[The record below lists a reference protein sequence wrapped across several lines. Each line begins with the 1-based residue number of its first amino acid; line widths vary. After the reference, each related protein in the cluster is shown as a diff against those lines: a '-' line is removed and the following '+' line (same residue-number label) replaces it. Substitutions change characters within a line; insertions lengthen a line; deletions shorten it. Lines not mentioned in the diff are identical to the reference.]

1 MEHNELSIKLRM
13 RKFTSMKLSEYKQLD
28 EASQY
33 GILWDEGVLID
44 ACIEGDVRKLLY
56 SVHDFY
62 IELWCHCHTNKIIW
76 KLSFKQGK
84 LLEKYLAKYCD
95 NIDTGTDD

>member
-1 MEHNELSIKLRM
+1 MIYSIGTKS
-13 RKFTSMKLSEYKQLD
+13 RKFTTMKLAEYKKLD
-28 EASQY
+28 EAGQY
-33 GILWDEGVLID
+33 NVLWTDGVLID
-44 ACIEGDVRKLLY
+44 ACIEGDIKKLLY

-84 LLEKYLAKYCD
+84 LLEKYLAKYD
-95 NIDTGTDD
+95 KGTDIGTAE